1 MGGLGLRSHFG
12 LREAAFVGVAAKA
25 VPALVHAPSAPPCAQ
40 GHFCTSVISDKLNEH
55 SFAAESDLYDFSRV
69 TSSGCEVG
77 SVLASA
83 WPRLQQKAAGGGPAP
98 LPPLAPLRL
107 TCPSSVTAFR
117 TSNTPFRL
125 SLTRPRS
132 RSCGRRWTPAAR
144 ARAAFCNQDE
154 FLRAFLLARPAPGY
168 ALTSAEWREC
178 VARYLGAPSP
188 ACAPFVGQRLHVS
201 GRGGDGTVDVCGD
214 NLLTACTSPES
225 VGHGRHHTP

>member
-1 MGGLGLRSHFG
+1 MASPPAEGCWWPPGSSPSTGALAADLSKLGYGISNLQ
-12 LREAAFVGVAAKA
+12 
-25 VPALVHAPSAPPCAQ
+25 HAISAEL
-40 GHFCTSVISDKLNEH
+40 D
-55 SFAAESDLYDFSRV
+55 
-69 TSSGCEVG
+69 
-77 SVLASA
+77 
-83 WPRLQQKAAGGGPAP
+83 KAALEELRAKVDTGG
-98 LPPLAPLRL
+98 
-107 TCPSSVTAFR
+107 
-117 TSNTPFRL
+117 
-125 SLTRPRS
+125 
-132 RSCGRRWTPAAR
+132 AR